1 MFSTVTELSEQTNI
15 NLKSIDILI
24 TNYSMFSPTPSLSA
38 VVVNEFNMR
47 SNIMSFN
54 LSGMGC
60 SAGIGSVGL
69 AKDLLKVHRDC
80 LALIVSIEMLN
91 EYWYTGKNHSML
103 LSNCPFRLG
112 GAAMLFSSRNQDN
125 KIAKYELK
133 HLVTTSKAC
142 DDQSYACV
150 FLDIDMEGKSGISI
164 SKSMVNVAE
173 KALKANMA
181 SLGLRFLPFK
191 VHYR

>member
-1 MFSTVTELSEQTNI
+1 
-15 NLKSIDILI
+15 
-24 TNYSMFSPTPSLSA
+24 MFSPTPFLSA

-69 AKDLLKVHRDC
+69 AKDLLTVHRDC
-80 LALIVSIEMLN
+80 LALIISIEMLN

-112 GAAMLFSSRNQDN
+112 GVAMLLSSRT
-125 KIAKYELK
+125 K
-133 HLVTTSKAC
+133 TTRLLSMS
-142 DDQSYACV
+142 QSI
-150 FLDIDMEGKSGISI
+150 L
-164 SKSMVNVAE
+164 
-173 KALKANMA
+173 
-181 SLGLRFLPFK
+181 
-191 VHYR
+191 